1 LKKKLL
7 SGIFVVLFLVGSVVG
22 ASAVTLVWNT
32 PDSGIPEGYIVSWGP
47 STGNYTGGSAA
58 IDSSECVTGSNTDGS
73 TYDCRLD
80 VGSTFTEGT
89 PYFFAAKAW
98 NWAADGVGKLESG
111 WSNEVQYVNQGG
123 GGGQQGTAPGI
134 PKTVRLQK

>member
-1 LKKKLL
+1 MKKNFLVGVL
-7 SGIFVVLFLVGSVVG
+7 SFLFLVSTVIG
-22 ASAVTLVWNT
+22 AGAVTLVWNT
-32 PDSGIPEGYIVSWGP
+32 PDSGVPEGYIVSWGT
-47 STGNYTGGSAA
+47 STGNYNTNSAA
-58 IDSSECVTGSNTDGS
+58 IDSGDCVAGTNTDGS
-73 TYDCRLD
+73 TYNCKLD

-98 NWAADGVGKLESG
+98 NWAADGVSKLESA

-123 GGGQQGTAPGI
+123 GGQQGVPPGV